1 MTALLGAQGAVEA
14 RYNNYVTIVK
24 NLTFSK
30 LPWYDLQVSAD
41 EDAEQPHKQASRLL
55 LEEAGPGDSNSDNE
69 TPSEA
74 ADADML
80 QVSST
85 CLGATLC
92 RVHCKRDTMCQHK

>member
-1 MTALLGAQGAVEA
+1 MEA
-14 RYNNYVTIVK
+14 RYNNYVTILK

-41 EDAEQPHKQASRLL
+41 EEEQVHKQASRLL
-55 LEEAGPGDSNSDNE
+55 QEEAGPADSNSDNE

-85 CLGATLC
+85 
-92 RVHCKRDTMCQHK
+92 QS